1 MNETINIFRL
11 RQPDEIEDP
20 LTNVLRS
27 GARKLLAQAIEMEA
41 EAFLGAMKDLK
52 LADGRDRIVRH
63 GHAPERSIQ
72 TGIGPVPVS
81 RVKIRDRGADCGKR
95 LADGVRPEVPWHKR
109 LELGYWPAFSDAGQC
124 LGEPVERVNIVHFGR
139 LEKRGQRRPCPS
151 TALATGE

>member
-52 LADGRDRIVRH
+52 LADGRDRIV
-63 GHAPERSIQ
+63 
-72 TGIGPVPVS
+72 
-81 RVKIRDRGADCGKR
+81 
-95 LADGVRPEVPWHKR
+95 
-109 LELGYWPAFSDAGQC
+109 
-124 LGEPVERVNIVHFGR
+124 
-139 LEKRGQRRPCPS
+139 
-151 TALATGE
+151 